1 MRNILR
7 FIVIAPVAILLLVF
21 AFANR
26 HVVTVSFDP
35 FASGDNSA
43 IALAAPLFLVLL
55 LTLVIGVVVG
65 GAATWLS
72 QGRFRRAAR
81 QNRAEAERWRSEA
94 QASKARAETNSPFS
108 LTRRA

>member
-1 MRNILR
+1 MRNFLR
-7 FIVIAPVAILLLVF
+7 FIVVAPIAILLLVF

-26 HVVTVSFDP
+26 HIVAVSFDP

-43 IALAAPLFLVLL
+43 FALAAPLFLLLL
-55 LTLVIGVVVG
+55 LTLMVGVAIG
-65 GAATWLS
+65 GAATWFS

-81 QNRAEAERWRSEA
+81 QNRAEADRWRSEA
-94 QASKARAETNSPFS
+94 EASKARAETNSPPS